1 MSMIFLAVGNAY
13 MGMSARD
20 ADGNITTKTPPR
32 WENDPAGGC
41 VIVGKLDPETMEQ
54 DGPASVY
61 GDYMAAQYLDRA
73 LELLRPQRALNI
85 PDLKSIVQA
94 AARDGDEDFL
104 CEHCNGFN
112 CRDCIITEWKEEVE
126 DDG

>member
-13 MGMSARD
+13 MGLSAHD
-20 ADGNITTKTPPR
+20 ADGNITKTTPPR

-61 GDYMAAQYLDRA
+61 GDYMAAQYLTHA
-73 LELLRPQRALNI
+73 LELLKPGRPLNI
-85 PDLKSIVQA
+85 PDLKSIVQKA
-94 AARDGDEDFL
+94 TRAGEGDFI
-104 CEHCNGFN
+104 CEHCDGIN
-112 CRDCIITEWKEEVE
+112 CRDCIITEWKEEE
-126 DDG
+126 NDE